1 MAASINVRV
10 SPEVKKLAQDIFD
23 QLGMDLTT
31 AVNIFLR
38 QVILTNGLPFEV
50 KLKVPNQETLE
61 AMEEVRIMEQNPEQY
76 PGYEEV
82 STMIQDILS

>member
-10 SPEVKKLAQDIFD
+10 SPDVKKQAQDIFA

-50 KLKVPNQETLE
+50 KLNMPNQETLE
-61 AMEEVRIMEQNPEQY
+61 AMEEVRSMKQNPENY
-76 PGYEEV
+76 SGYADANA
-82 STMIQDILS
+82 MFRDILS